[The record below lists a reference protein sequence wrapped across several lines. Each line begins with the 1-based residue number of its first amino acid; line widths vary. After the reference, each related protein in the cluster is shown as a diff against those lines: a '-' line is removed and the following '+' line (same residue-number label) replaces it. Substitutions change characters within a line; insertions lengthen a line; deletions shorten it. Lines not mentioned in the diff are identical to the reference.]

1 MSGHQEGGR
10 EITFVQ
16 AVREAQAEALEAD
29 PAVFLMGQEVGRYG
43 GVYQATAGLRE
54 RFGPERVRDT
64 PIAEQTMLGAAVG
77 AAAMGAR
84 PIVEVMFMDFIA
96 CGMDAIVNHGAK
108 LRHMT
113 GGQLKVPLVIRT
125 QAGSGTHHGCQHSQ
139 MLESWFVH
147 VPGLLLALPSTP
159 ADVKG
164 LFRTAVQSDDPVL
177 MVEQR
182 TLYRTRG
189 RVHDPTEPIPFGQG
203 VVRRAGSDVTV
214 VAVAGMVHQALA
226 AAERLAGEGVSVE
239 VIDLRTLVPM
249 DVGLVAE
256 SVSRTHRLV
265 VAHEAVERGGWAGE
279 LISRLAAECFDQFD
293 APPLRAASRAVPI
306 PFAAELEAAVI
317 ADEHLIAR
325 RVRQAVGLAEPEAE
339 PEPVP

>member
-1 MSGHQEGGR
+1 VSEGR
-10 EITFVQ
+10 EISYVE

-29 PAVFLMGQEVGRYG
+29 PAVFLIGQEVGRYG

-54 RFGPERVRDT
+54 RFGAERVRDM

-108 LRHMT
+108 LRYMT
-113 GGQLKVPLVIRT
+113 GGQVRVPLVIRT
-125 QAGSGTHHGCQHSQ
+125 QAGTGTHHGCQHSQ

-147 VPGLLLALPSTP
+147 VPGLLLAMPSTP

-164 LFRTAVQSDDPVL
+164 LFKTAVQTDDPVL
-177 MVEQR
+177 VVEQR
-182 TLYRTRG
+182 ALYRTRG
-189 RVHDPTEPIPFGQG
+189 VVEDPAEPIPFGRG
-203 VVRRAGSDVTV
+203 VVRRAGTDVTV
-214 VAVAGMVHQALA
+214 VAAGGMVHQALA
-226 AAERLAGEGVSVE
+226 AAERLDAEGVSVE

-279 LISRLAAECFDQFD
+279 LISRLVAECFDQFD
-293 APPLRAASRAVPI
+293 APPLRAATRAVPI
-306 PFAAELEAAVI
+306 PFAAELEAQMI
-317 ADEHLIAR
+317 ADEHLVAR
-325 RVRQAVGLAEPEAE
+325 RVREAVGLTE
-339 PEPVP
+339 PEPEPAR